1 MIFSKESYFFVC
13 VAVLGLRCCTQLSL
27 VVVCRLL
34 NVVAI
39 LAAEH
44 GLQGTWAQKLQ
55 CTGLAALCTWD
66 LSS

>member
-13 VAVLGLRCCTQLSL
+13 VAVLGLRCCAQLSL

-44 GLQGTWAQKLQ
+44 GL
-55 CTGLAALCTWD
+55 
-66 LSS
+66 